1 MESRGYGEGTR
12 ELLEG
17 RRGGL
22 VRSGLRQSPGVGASR
37 VPYLLALLG
46 RMEWDGFL
54 LDASVVSYWALIF
67 AGPVILVRE

>member
-37 VPYLLALLG
+37 SLSACLAREDGMGWLSSRCFRGVLLG
-46 RMEWDGFL
+46 PYIL
-54 LDASVVSYWALIF
+54 LGYDFS
-67 AGPVILVRE
+67 